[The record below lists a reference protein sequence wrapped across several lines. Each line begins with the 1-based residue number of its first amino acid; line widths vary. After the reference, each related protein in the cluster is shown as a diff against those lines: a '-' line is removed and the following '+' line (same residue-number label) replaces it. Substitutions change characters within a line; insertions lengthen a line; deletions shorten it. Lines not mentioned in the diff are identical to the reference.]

1 MKRVLIV
8 IPLLLF
14 AVAGYSQNAQHDFKK
29 LQWLNGT
36 WNRTNVKPG
45 RTATETW
52 LKQSPEKLIGNG
64 LMLKGTDTV
73 FTEKLQ
79 LIIKDNSVFYVAD
92 VPGNNGLVY
101 FKLTTVTDTSF
112 VCENPAHDFPK
123 KIAYTLTRGKLNA
136 TVSGNGKA
144 IDYVFVK
151 Q

>member
-1 MKRVLIV
+1 
-8 IPLLLF
+8 
-14 AVAGYSQNAQHDFKK
+14 
-29 LQWLNGT
+29 
-36 WNRTNVKPG
+36 
-45 RTATETW
+45 
-52 LKQSPEKLIGNG
+52 
-64 LMLKGTDTV
+64 MLKGTDTV